1 MFTNIELKKNNAF
14 MPHFIIK
21 INTHLDMELKSKIQ
35 FYWNFIWIL
44 HSEQELFTDLT
55 ETENQMILQN

>member
-1 MFTNIELKKNNAF
+1 